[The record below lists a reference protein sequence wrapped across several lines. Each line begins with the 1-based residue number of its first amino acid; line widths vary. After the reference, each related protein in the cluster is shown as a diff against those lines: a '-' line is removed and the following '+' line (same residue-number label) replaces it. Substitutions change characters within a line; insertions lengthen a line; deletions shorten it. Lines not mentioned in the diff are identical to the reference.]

1 MITIVKG
8 SSKLV
13 VTKGAFEEQFK
24 TLGYRIASEDKGAA
38 KEVAPLLKEKEE
50 KEENQDNKE
59 EESLSEKFG
68 LKDRKGSIS
77 KKGN

>member
-8 SSKLV
+8 SSKLL
-13 VTKGAFEEQFK
+13 VTKGTYEDHFK
-24 TLGYRIASEDKGAA
+24 KLGYQIASKNEGAT

-77 KKGN
+77 KKGK